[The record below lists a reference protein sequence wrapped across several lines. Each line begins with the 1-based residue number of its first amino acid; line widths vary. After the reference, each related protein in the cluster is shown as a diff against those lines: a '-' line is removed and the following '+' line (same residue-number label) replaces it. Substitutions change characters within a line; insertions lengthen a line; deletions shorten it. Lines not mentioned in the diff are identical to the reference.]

1 MQNNAKNAL
10 KQMCCDLM
18 MQKIIIITRKKNN
31 QNYLPLFQSKFN
43 MVIRFFSSDLPVM
56 DVNIGN
62 GL

>member
-18 MQKIIIITRKKNN
+18 MQKMIITRKKKNN
-31 QNYLPLFQSKFN
+31 QNFLPLFQSKFT

-56 DVNIGN
+56 DINFGN